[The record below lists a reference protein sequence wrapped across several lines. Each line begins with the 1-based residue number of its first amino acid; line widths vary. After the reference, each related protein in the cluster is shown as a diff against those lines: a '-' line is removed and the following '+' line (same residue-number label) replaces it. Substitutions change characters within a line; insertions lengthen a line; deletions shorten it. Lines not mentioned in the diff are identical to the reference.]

1 MTTHRKKL
9 EALTSQVLEGK
20 IGSGDL
26 WQGADVQVT
35 SKQPSQVNNGFYPSA
50 RYVVTAHPSELSW
63 LFNSIGDIFSSL
75 DGYAIWK
82 EELFGRL
89 GNAAIRSNDSNPD
102 IETVNL
108 LLRVLHE
115 AFLVSDEID
124 SNKIKS
130 LPITYSKHIYDD
142 FIDEIK
148 KEGFLSIEE
157 TKRFLEGQGSK

>member
-1 MTTHRKKL
+1 M
-9 EALTSQVLEGK
+9 
-20 IGSGDL
+20 
-26 WQGADVQVT
+26 
-35 SKQPSQVNNGFYPSA
+35 
-50 RYVVTAHPSELSW
+50 VTAHPSELSW
-63 LFNSIGDIFSSL
+63 LFNSIRDIFSSL

-130 LPITYSKHIYDD
+130 LPITSSKHIYDD